1 MKTIAIS
8 IEESLLVT
16 IDRIA
21 RQARGGVGAKR
32 RPNRSEVIREA
43 VLDFILRRQRAQ
55 RESRER
61 LVLSR
66 HRKKLQRQLEALVPE
81 QEEP

>member
-8 IEESLLVT
+8 IEESLLAT
-16 IDRIA
+16 IDKIA
-21 RQARGGVGAKR
+21 RQGRSGPSR

-43 VLDFILRRQRAQ
+43 VLDFIERRRRTE

-61 LVLSR
+61 AVLSR